1 MTMLIKDVVLFFF
14 LNIDGIRKVGYYF
27 MRKCSCLFFI
37 VCLFMLCTACSNVT
51 KKQYATSLPR
61 ELLSDGKEYSI
72 LAVGEDIDHPEE
84 IMGLKQVRYFS
95 SLKGVKNQYP
105 ELKVKESPFFI
116 VFNDK
121 EAVLRTSKLN
131 KALEF
136 IEKNY

>member
-1 MTMLIKDVVLFFF
+1 MGYFFM
-14 LNIDGIRKVGYYF
+14 K
-27 MRKCSCLFFI
+27 KCSCLFFI
-37 VCLFMLCTACSNVT
+37 VCLFILCTACSNVAS
-51 KKQYATSLPR
+51 KEQYASSLPR

-105 ELKVKESPFFI
+105 ELMIKESPFFI

-136 IEKNY
+136 IEANY

>member
-1 MTMLIKDVVLFFF
+1 M
-14 LNIDGIRKVGYYF
+14 
-27 MRKCSCLFFI
+27 CLFI
-37 VCLFMLCTACSNVT
+37 LCTACSNVT
-51 KKQYATSLPR
+51 WKKQYATSLPR

-136 IEKNY
+136 IEENY